1 MEKAIKKQEKNK
13 VMALLQE
20 VQKSNKDK
28 DKMKKMIRHLLKV
41 VRAYNDVN
49 MDFIFSVR
57 NLELKNKRL
66 RKLLDSVL
74 QKKRILSSNG
84 GH

>member
-13 VMALLQE
+13 VMVLLEE

-49 MDFIFSVR
+49 SDFIFSVR